1 MSKKSI
7 FLKYNEVMG
16 PCLVTG
22 FDNEI
27 GLNTVDWG
35 VFRPTDASHS
45 SDEGL
50 IRFGGK
56 VHPTHFAFTKMADC
70 TSTVF
75 YKEATVGTAAKCTV
89 SIAESVN
96 NATMAVRTLGL
107 DTVLITRYAVTIQGN
122 VPVESMGCQYD
133 SLMDTVNSYSSKGKV
148 TASKVFGYDVVSGEK
163 L

>member
-7 FLKYNEVMG
+7 FLKYNKIPG
-16 PCLVTG
+16 PCEVVG
-22 FDNEI
+22 FSKEI

-35 VFRPTDASHS
+35 IFRPADTAHS
-45 SDEGL
+45 SEHGPV
-50 IRFGGK
+50 RFGGK

-70 TSTVF
+70 TSTIF

-133 SLMDTVNSYSSKGKV
+133 SLMDTVKSFDPEGKV
-148 TASKVFGYDVVSGEK
+148 EASKVFGYDVVAGK
-163 L
+163 KM